1 MNYEFQTVSGVDGHD
16 IFRCRW
22 LPEGDVRACLT
33 LVHGYA
39 EHCGRYKAFVDEM
52 LAMGIAVYA
61 YDQRGHGQSG
71 GKMGYIS
78 SFRGL
83 LPELIRVLRWAS
95 EEHPGKPRIL
105 FGHSMGGALAALAA
119 AEAPNRIDLCVVS
132 GPPLKVSDDIS
143 PLLQKIAGF
152 MGTITPKLPASKLDP
167 DRVSRDPAV
176 VRAYEQDPLVYHGMI
191 PARSGQQLLNIG
203 SEVLPQAHKIECPL
217 LVLHGSEDCVAV
229 PAGSEALVAQVSST
243 DKTLKFY
250 AGLFHEILNEP
261 EQEAVRADIRDWLN
275 QRLPP

>member
-1 MNYEFQTVSGVDGHD
+1 
-16 IFRCRW
+16 
-22 LPEGDVRACLT
+22 
-33 LVHGYA
+33 
-39 EHCGRYKAFVDEM
+39 
-52 LAMGIAVYA
+52 MGIAVYA
-61 YDQRGHGQSG
+61 YDQKDTVNPVERWDTSAAFVGCC
-71 GKMGYIS
+71 
-78 SFRGL
+78 R
-83 LPELIRVLRWAS
+83 LIRVCGGLPRSTRQAENLVWSQHGGTPYSLRRR
-95 EEHPGKPRIL
+95 HR
-105 FGHSMGGALAALAA
+105 
-119 AEAPNRIDLCVVS
+119 RIDLCVVS

-191 PARSGQQLLNIG
+191 PARSGQQLLNVG

-243 DKTLKFY
+243 DKTKFY
-250 AGLFHEILNEP
+250 AGLLRSLMSQSRRQC
-261 EQEAVRADIRDWLN
+261 EQTFETG
-275 QRLPP
+275 